1 MSGLSSPTGLTQTTG
16 LSVKNGE
23 SIGNGLSFQG
33 FGAAPPGPPGANG
46 ILLEG
51 SLTDFLMEEDGTSFL
66 LQE

>member
-1 MSGLSSPTGLTQTTG
+1 MSGLSSPTGFTQTTG
-16 LSVKNGE
+16 LSIGGGE

-33 FGAAPPGPPGANG
+33 FGTTPPGPPGSNG

-51 SLTDFLMEEDGTSFL
+51 STTDFLTQEDGSYI